1 MNVHFSSRKTDWA
14 TPWTLFR
21 QWDTLQGPFT
31 LDVCATDENAKCGH
45 FFSPKDDGLSQNWS
59 GVCWMNP
66 PYGRAISHWIAKAVV
81 EVNTAGVRR
90 VVCLLPARTDTAWW
104 HTFVIPHGAVR
115 FLRGRIRF
123 EGAAHPAPFPSAIV
137 VFNNPSLQF
146 LRDTRP
152 NLAPPDGLLRK
163 SHVREIVD
171 S

>member
-31 LDVCATDENAKCGH
+31 LDVCATAENAKCGH

-81 EVNTAGVRR
+81 EVNTGV
-90 VVCLLPARTDTAWW
+90 L
-104 HTFVIPHGAVR
+104 FVFSPRGQIPHGGIPLLFRMALCGFCGDGYASRARHIPHR
-115 FLRGRIRF
+115 FPVLLSSLITQAYNFCGTR
-123 EGAAHPAPFPSAIV
+123 APTSRRLTAF
-137 VFNNPSLQF
+137 
-146 LRDTRP
+146 
-152 NLAPPDGLLRK
+152 
-163 SHVREIVD
+163 
-171 S
+171 